1 MKDNFDLKNYLVE
14 NKMTENSRG
23 KGRHHFGETF
33 ISPKVLT
40 EGFFNKKNKGKDLD
54 KLTADDPIEAL
65 LNVCHMYSTDVDD
78 DELKQFLLR
87 NPRFA
92 SYVLHVDNGEEDF
105 LGSLT
110 SVYNNVQDAAEEFCK
125 MHPEAASLITDKGTL
140 FEQNPYDHH
149 DPDYDEDYASKEGAD
164 TLDRYNDALRDEA
177 LNESNSSYPKAQ
189 EWLSQHPN
197 VKIIRD
203 LTSILDPEED
213 PDYVTTATEAGYA
226 FISELEAILNN
237 GKYDDEFI
245 EGACESGVIDDPKFN
260 PPASEFDY
268 GPNSVTE
275 CGDVPTDF
283 SGTVEEAGYTDDEDE
298 WDDTDMSLANILRTD
313 KKAAQAQKAAAKDI
327 DPVDDS
333 DLDAPVD
340 DDAPVDEPDE
350 APAPKA
356 SNKWVSGDLS
366 MDSLFGADAPNVDIL
381 DGDEDLSNDEA
392 LRQLFQKNKN
402 YRPALLKRAVSQA
415 MDYFREY
422 EKPDVLYLMPAID
435 RGGYEMSR
443 FNAGRRAVAA
453 VYRPEDLSG
462 QGWADQI

>member
-23 KGRHHFGETF
+23 EGRHHVGETF

-140 FEQNPYDHH
+140 FEQDPYDHH
-149 DPDYDEDYASKEGAD
+149 DPDYDEDYASGEGAD
-164 TLDRYNDALRDEA
+164 ALDRYNDALRDDA
-177 LNESNSSYPKAQ
+177 LA
-189 EWLSQHPN
+189 
-197 VKIIRD
+197 
-203 LTSILDPEED
+203 
-213 PDYVTTATEAGYA
+213 
-226 FISELEAILNN
+226 
-237 GKYDDEFI
+237 
-245 EGACESGVIDDPKFN
+245 
-260 PPASEFDY
+260 
-268 GPNSVTE
+268 E

-327 DPVDDS
+327 EPVDDS

-381 DGDEDLSNDEA
+381 VGDEDLSNDEA

-443 FNAGRRAVAA
+443 FNAGQRAVAA